1 MTGQTVSAVH
11 TALANFGSVDE
22 ATREAAYQLVVAV
35 NTTYTVISR
44 LYAHI
49 PGSQILYRYIKASYQ
64 DDPFR
69 MLLEAGLVIFMVWY
83 FVAKRYQ
90 PGQQTEVKLTEKE
103 IQELIDEWE
112 PEPLVPE
119 LTKFQAEEL
128 AKTHVLSSAAGLK
141 VKSADGKERLN
152 CASFNFLGVMNSE
165 AVKDKAILALRKYGV
180 GSCGPPGFYGTIDVH
195 IQLEEE
201 ISRFVNSEAAII
213 YSQGFACIS
222 SCIPAFSK
230 RGDIIIADDAVSFGI
245 QKGLQISRSQIK
257 WFKHNDMADLERVL
271 FKVQEDCAKKPLTR
285 RFIVVEGLYVN
296 LGDICP
302 LPELVALKNKYKYR
316 LIVEE
321 SMSFGVLG
329 SRGAGVADHFGIP
342 RGEIDIMVASMS
354 NALASSGGFCAGS
367 KEIVEHQRL
376 SGLSYTFSA
385 SLPAVLAVGALESL
399 RILETRPETLLTLAE
414 NASAIKSK
422 LRKIGSGVVLNI
434 SSSPESPV
442 IHLQLRSGSSREED
456 DRILQEIVDQ
466 SLKDGVLTTR
476 SKYVFNQEHNP
487 PPPSIRIVASAGFT
501 IRESERCGT
510 VICDAARR
518 VLKQYRLDSR

>member
-165 AVKDKAILALRKYGV
+165 AVK
-180 GSCGPPGFYGTIDVH
+180 
-195 IQLEEE
+195 LEEE